1 VEISILNNEEPKIE
15 VVMAGYDLTFDGN
28 GRATT
33 DLGGLHDQ
41 IKALIPIANGQIL
54 VAGTDDSS
62 TLIIFRYNP
71 DGSLDPSFGT
81 AGKVNTGIVN
91 SSIYSLPNGNIIVS
105 GIPNNSNINS
115 NSSSIFQYL
124 ANGQLDLSF
133 GANGQ
138 YIVPTS
144 SPTIV
149 PRLNPVDGTEEIF
162 IGKSNGSFDNLV
174 ITLNAIDAKGKEK
187 SFTLNGINIPSN
199 LSLDVS
205 VFNKIV
211 SSQVV
216 DKTDP
221 KNKMFYDILG
231 ESVINE
237 FRSRV
242 AATNIKFFAIIP
254 KPLTDGTIVN
264 YFLGDQYAFFVTR
277 FNSDANVTIDSSFG
291 TNGLGAIPFDFQL
304 DKSNRFI
311 FTSYDPSTA
320 STYIGRLTKNGLPD
334 ITFGNNGQIKIS
346 TPGDGA
352 GNSTSTAILVDSQ
365 DRIILTTK
373 LPSENVTNVF
383 RIDRNGI
390 LDNSFGTNGKL
401 QLAAET
407 YNYDK
412 VSQATVI
419 LATDDRLFLSGSTFV
434 SSRNQDIL
442 VSKYD
447 ITNLINVS
455 PRNDFN
461 GDGKSD
467 ILWRNDYGSIAIWQ
481 MNGSTVTN
489 GALTSIS
496 SVDSSWK
503 TAGTGDFDGDG
514 KSDILWRNDDGRVVL
529 WTMNGANVLSS
540 NLTSTPALDNSWK
553 TAGIGDFDG
562 NGNSDI
568 LWRNDNGAVAIW
580 GMNGTNVLYS
590 KLTSTP
596 TLNNSWKTAGIGD
609 FDGDGKSD
617 ILWRNDDGSVALWQI
632 NGAGVTASTAVSK
645 IGTDWKISGT
655 GDFNGD
661 GKADILWRNDDG
673 SVALWQMNGAA
684 ITSRSLTSI
693 PSLDSSQTIAGIGD
707 YNGDGNADILW
718 RKDSGATDVWAMNGS
733 TVLSSTLTSIQP
745 DSSSWKITAPII

>member
-1 VEISILNNEEPKIE
+1 
-15 VVMAGYDLTFDGN
+15 MAGYDLTFDGN

-33 DLGGLHDQ
+33 DLGGLNDS
-41 IKALIPIANGQIL
+41 IEKLILLANGQIL
-54 VAGTDDSS
+54 VAGNDDSQ
-62 TLIIFRYNP
+62 TLVIFRYNP
-71 DGSLDPSFGT
+71 DGSLDSSFGT
-81 AGKVNTGIVN
+81 AGKVNTGIV
-91 SSIYSLPNGNIIVS
+91 SASIYSLPNGNIIVS
-105 GIPNNSNINS
+105 GIPKNSNINS
-115 NSSSIFQYL
+115 NVNSSSSIFQYL

-144 SPTIV
+144 SPIIV

-187 SFTLNGINIPSN
+187 SFTLNGINIPGN

-205 VFNKIV
+205 TFNNIV
-211 SSQVV
+211 SSPQVV

-221 KNKMFYDILG
+221 KYKLFYDILG
-231 ESVINE
+231 ESIINE

-254 KPLTDGTIVN
+254 KPLPDGTIVN

-320 STYIGRLTKNGLPD
+320 STYIGRLTKNGLLD

-352 GNSTSTAILVDSQ
+352 GNYPSTAILVDSQ

-373 LPSENVTNVF
+373 LPSENVANVF

-401 QLAAET
+401 QLATET
-407 YNYDK
+407 YNYNK
-412 VSQATVI
+412 VSQETVI

-447 ITNLINVS
+447 ITNLLNVS

-467 ILWRNDYGSIAIWQ
+467 ILWRNDYGSVALWQ
-481 MNGSTVTN
+481 MNGAAVANT
-489 GALTSIS
+489 ALTSTP

-503 TAGTGDFDGDG
+503 TAGTGDFDCYG
-514 KSDILWRNDDGRVVL
+514 KFLIR
-529 WTMNGANVLSS
+529 
-540 NLTSTPALDNSWK
+540 P
-553 TAGIGDFDG
+553 F
-562 NGNSDI
+562 
-568 LWRNDNGAVAIW
+568 
-580 GMNGTNVLYS
+580 
-590 KLTSTP
+590 
-596 TLNNSWKTAGIGD
+596 
-609 FDGDGKSD
+609 
-617 ILWRNDDGSVALWQI
+617 
-632 NGAGVTASTAVSK
+632 
-645 IGTDWKISGT
+645 
-655 GDFNGD
+655 
-661 GKADILWRNDDG
+661 
-673 SVALWQMNGAA
+673 
-684 ITSRSLTSI
+684 
-693 PSLDSSQTIAGIGD
+693 
-707 YNGDGNADILW
+707 
-718 RKDSGATDVWAMNGS
+718 
-733 TVLSSTLTSIQP
+733 
-745 DSSSWKITAPII
+745 